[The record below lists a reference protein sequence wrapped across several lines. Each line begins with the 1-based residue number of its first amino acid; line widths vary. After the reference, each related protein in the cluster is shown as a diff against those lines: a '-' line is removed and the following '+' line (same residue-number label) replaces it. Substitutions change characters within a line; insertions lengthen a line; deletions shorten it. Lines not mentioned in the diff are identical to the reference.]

1 MKKSNGK
8 LALYIMAA
16 NGMTKRKF
24 KIKLKDVIK
33 RFIKS
38 YK

>member
-1 MKKSNGK
+1 MKNSGK
-8 LALYIMAA
+8 LAIYMMAA
-16 NGMTKRKF
+16 NSMTKS
-24 KIKLKDVIK
+24 KIKVKLKDIIK

>member
-1 MKKSNGK
+1 MNNNGK
-8 LALYIMAA
+8 LAIYMMAA
-16 NGMTKRKF
+16 NSMTKSKV
-24 KIKLKDVIK
+24 KVKLKDVIK

>member
-1 MKKSNGK
+1 MNNNGK
-8 LALYIMAA
+8 LAIYMMAA
-16 NGMTKRKF
+16 NSMTKS
-24 KIKLKDVIK
+24 KIKVKLKDVIK

>member
-1 MKKSNGK
+1 MNNNGK
-8 LALYIMAA
+8 LAKYMMAA
-16 NGMTKRKF
+16 NSMTKS
-24 KIKLKDVIK
+24 KIKVKLKDVIK

>member
-1 MKKSNGK
+1 MKNSGK
-8 LALYIMAA
+8 LAIYMMAT
-16 NGMTKRKF
+16 NSMTKS
-24 KIKLKDVIK
+24 KIKVKLKDVIK

>member
-1 MKKSNGK
+1 MKNSGK
-8 LALYIMAA
+8 LAIYMMAA
-16 NGMTKRKF
+16 NGMTKS
-24 KIKLKDVIK
+24 KIKVKLKDVIK

>member
-1 MKKSNGK
+1 MKNSGK
-8 LALYIMAA
+8 LAIYMMAA
-16 NGMTKRKF
+16 NSMTKSKI

>member
-1 MKKSNGK
+1 MKNNGK
-8 LALYIMAA
+8 LAIYMMAT
-16 NGMTKRKF
+16 NSMTKRKY

-33 RFIKS
+33 RFIKY